1 MVYEFRFPDVGEGIT
16 EAELIKWLVKERD
29 KVKEHQDIAQIETDK
44 AVAEIP
50 SPATGKVLK
59 LYFKEGATIKVGDII
74 ITIDDGKKEVT
85 TNLKELHKKSVAV
98 VGELEEAKEVTKVTV
113 IVPKKVSE
121 GILATPKIRNLANK
135 LNVDINKIQ
144 GTGPEERILEEDIL
158 NAVKGVPQIKKE
170 IPKAITVKKKYDMW
184 GYLERIPLK
193 GIRKTIAE
201 NMIKSLQTTAQV
213 TSMDDIDI
221 TNLWNKREK
230 EKLNAEKKGIKLTLL
245 PSIIKAVVEGL
256 KKHPYLNAS
265 LQEDEIILKKYYNI
279 GIAVATEDGLLVPVI
294 KGADQKDLY
303 SLAKEIQDLS
313 EKAKNRKLDLM
324 DMKGSSLTITNYGS
338 INGTYGTP
346 IINPGE
352 SAILGLGRT
361 FDRVV
366 LINNKP
372 ENRKILPVSL
382 TFDHQ
387 VLDGAEAAQFLKDI
401 KGILENY
408 K

>member
-16 EAELIKWLVKERD
+16 EAELIKWLVKGGD

-59 LYFKEGATIKVGDII
+59 LYFKEGETIKVGDII

-98 VGELEEAKEVTKVTV
+98 VGELEEAKEVTKVTA
-113 IVPKKVSE
+113 ITPKKVSE
-121 GILATPKIRNLANK
+121 GILTTPKVRNLANK

-144 GTGPEERILEEDIL
+144 GTGPEGRILEEDIL
-158 NAVKGVPQIKKE
+158 NAVKGVPQIK
-170 IPKAITVKKKYDMW
+170 KAITVKKKYDMW

-213 TSMDDIDI
+213 TAMDDIDI
-221 TNLWNKREK
+221 TSLWNKREK

-245 PSIIKAVVEGL
+245 PYIIKAVVEGL

-265 LQEDEIILKKYYNI
+265 LEEEEIILKKYYNI
-279 GIAVATEDGLLVPVI
+279 GIAIATEEGLLVPVI
-294 KGADQKDLY
+294 KGADKKDIY
-303 SLAKEIQDLS
+303 SIAKELQNLS

-324 DMKGSSLTITNYGS
+324 DMKGSSFTITNYGS

-352 SAILGLGRT
+352 SAILGLGRA

-372 ENRKILPVSL
+372 ENRKILPISL

-387 VLDGAEAAQFLKDI
+387 VLDGAEAAQFLKTI
-401 KGILENY
+401 KEILENY